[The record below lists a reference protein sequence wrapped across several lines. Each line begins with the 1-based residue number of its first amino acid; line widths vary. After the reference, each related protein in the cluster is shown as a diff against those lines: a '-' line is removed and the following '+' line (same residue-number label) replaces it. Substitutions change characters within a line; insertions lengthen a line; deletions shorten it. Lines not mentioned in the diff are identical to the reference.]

1 MVQFKGSKPDN
12 KIPQWLETIQENSW
26 EAELLLS
33 AVLLFGLIQTPIFL
47 DTWTREFF
55 AWNDGY
61 LKTLLENINR
71 GLEILRIGFI
81 FHIIV
86 RAMWIAQVGFSYV
99 YPSGIKVDSLKFKGR
114 FRKEL
119 SKVDSSVQS
128 IMFLERLAS
137 TIFAVSFSLF
147 GMLMGLVAY
156 ASPFL
161 GFALLIENPDIHT
174 AVKGI
179 LIFLMLSYLFL
190 SFLVFI
196 DFVTNG
202 LLRRGRRRAKY
213 FYHIS
218 WFFRI
223 FTLSFL
229 YRKTLL
235 TIISNTK
242 GYKKYVITIGLLLI
256 VVFSDNLTD
265 MVPDHYFDNYRENL
279 KMGFTQNANY
289 ESKRSASDVMVAT
302 VQSDIIDNNV
312 ISLFIKDISLFG
324 KFDWKED
331 EKDTSKIKFTTSLK
345 DEVFNIKTEN
355 LNEVLNIY
363 VDSVQCQELNWNS
376 TVHPKT
382 YDKGYIAYINLD
394 TLPAKLYNLIIKV
407 KEEEDDKPIEKD
419 STIAFIPFYL
429 NK

>member
-1 MVQFKGSKPDN
+1 MVQFKGSQSDR

-55 AWNDGY
+55 AWKGGY
-61 LKTLLENINR
+61 VKELLETVNQ

-99 YPSGIKVDSLKFKGR
+99 YPSGIKVDALKFKGR

-137 TIFAVSFSLF
+137 TIFAISFSLF
-147 GMLMGLVAY
+147 GMLLGLITW

-161 GFALLIENPDIHT
+161 GFALLLKNPELHT
-174 AVKGI
+174 AFKGI
-179 LIFLMLSYLFL
+179 LIFLMLTYLFS

-196 DFVTNG
+196 DFITNG

-242 GYKKYVITIGLLLI
+242 GYKRYLITIGLLLI
-256 VVFSDNLTD
+256 VVFYDDVTKIGPNY
-265 MVPDHYFDNYRENL
+265 HYDGYRENI
-279 KMGFTQNANY
+279 KMRNAQKVNY
-289 ESKRSASDVMVAT
+289 ESKRSKNDILVATIQSDVVE
-302 VQSDIIDNNV
+302 QNV
-312 ISLFIKDISLFG
+312 ISLFVKDIPLFAS
-324 KFDWKED
+324 FDWEED
-331 EKDTSKIKFTTSLK
+331 EKDSIKVKFTTSL
-345 DEVFNIKTEN
+345 DEDLFNISTKN
-355 LNEVLNIY
+355 LVEVLDVY
-363 VDSVQCQELNWNS
+363 VDSAKCSNLNWTS

-382 YDKGYIAYINLD
+382 YDKGYISYINLD
-394 TLPAKLYNLIIKV
+394 TLPAKLYNLIVKV

-419 STIAFIPFYL
+419 STIAFIPFFL
-429 NK
+429 NR